1 MFSAAEPS
9 YSPCD
14 TTSCILSSGSSLSVT
29 DQEMSK
35 GPSTLFTGEDAWLPK
50 ERAIYSL
57 EYVIA
62 TSAWVTDT
70 YRDSPE

>member
-1 MFSAAEPS
+1 M
-9 YSPCD
+9 
-14 TTSCILSSGSSLSVT
+14 T

-70 YRDSPE
+70 YRDSPG